1 MYSINSNDVNEV
13 KETFA
18 NIRKTRGAQKKT
30 QRQLNNNK
38 ANKNLFRCE
47 DTKNIVTNTM
57 IVNETNYLKNINTD
71 CLIVPSK
78 VFNGEKK
85 KNFILSV
92 IKNDCKDLKCS
103 KSSDHAFQIYP
114 INLLNNTIFIDI
126 IKPNFFSIINT
137 KNMSPNGV
145 IKLFNT
151 NSKINLIQ
159 IADLNNNDETITKFD
174 LDGNICHDPDDLD
187 NNFKFSFSQDVKIQN
202 TTINYINN
210 PVIYFFGD
218 YNACSLEK
226 KNQVNNLFVYLDYG
240 DQTQLTTCLNKM
252 KFNIVKSGNNTKDF
266 KIPFDIHGS
275 QYNDYKSRN
284 FIINF
289 DPRDI
294 STRDGFIT
302 IINTKNNIEG
312 FYQDVTT
319 NDDKINNLFTE
330 YMGAGDSLSDVF
342 VKKTP
347 EDINI
352 IKKIDLTKFKNETGE
367 LSDSNINKYI
377 VDNSFMDMNF
387 DKYIKELNEYLKS
400 NVSTPTV
407 IDVATPVVTPDV
419 TTVVAPDVTT
429 VVAPD
434 VTTAQYSSDF
444 APITQTVV
452 PIKQINTPKG
462 SIFFSRE
469 LINSLMTNKKSC
481 LYVKFWL
488 TTFNFV
494 DNKLV
499 SVNDRKGPYKQINFV
514 GNPKIIIYI
523 PPYVKNDKNDNNRKN
538 VITSLIQEN
547 ENICDIYINISY

>member
-1 MYSINSNDVNEV
+1 MYSINSNNVNEV
-13 KETFA
+13 KESFV
-18 NIRKTRGAQKKT
+18 NLRKSRTTQKKK
-30 QRQLNNNK
+30 QRQPDK
-38 ANKNLFRCE
+38 DKTHMFKCT

-57 IVNETNYLKNINTD
+57 MVNNTNYLKNLNTD

-78 VFNGEKK
+78 VFDGGNK

-92 IKNDCKDLKCS
+92 IKNDCKDLNCS

-126 IKPNFFSIINT
+126 IKPTFFSIVNT

-202 TTINYINN
+202 TSINYINN

-240 DQTQLTTCLNKM
+240 DQKQLTTCLNKM
-252 KFNIVKSGNNTKDF
+252 KFNIVKSGNNTNNF

-275 QYNDYKSRN
+275 QYNYYKSRN

-302 IINTKNNIEG
+302 IINTKNNI
-312 FYQDVTT
+312 
-319 NDDKINNLFTE
+319 
-330 YMGAGDSLSDVF
+330 
-342 VKKTP
+342 
-347 EDINI
+347 
-352 IKKIDLTKFKNETGE
+352 
-367 LSDSNINKYI
+367 
-377 VDNSFMDMNF
+377 
-387 DKYIKELNEYLKS
+387 
-400 NVSTPTV
+400 
-407 IDVATPVVTPDV
+407 
-419 TTVVAPDVTT
+419 
-429 VVAPD
+429 
-434 VTTAQYSSDF
+434 
-444 APITQTVV
+444 
-452 PIKQINTPKG
+452 
-462 SIFFSRE
+462 
-469 LINSLMTNKKSC
+469 
-481 LYVKFWL
+481 
-488 TTFNFV
+488 
-494 DNKLV
+494 
-499 SVNDRKGPYKQINFV
+499 
-514 GNPKIIIYI
+514 
-523 PPYVKNDKNDNNRKN
+523 
-538 VITSLIQEN
+538 
-547 ENICDIYINISY
+547 

>member
-1 MYSINSNDVNEV
+1 MYSISSNNVNEV
-13 KETFA
+13 KESFV
-18 NIRKTRGAQKKT
+18 NLRKSRTTQKKKQHQPDKDKT
-30 QRQLNNNK
+30 H
-38 ANKNLFRCE
+38 LFKCT

-57 IVNETNYLKNINTD
+57 MINNTNYLKNLNTD

-78 VFNGEKK
+78 VFDGGNKN
-85 KNFILSV
+85 NFILSV
-92 IKNDCKDLKCS
+92 IKNDCKDLNCS

-126 IKPNFFSIINT
+126 IKPTFFSIVNT

-159 IADLNNNDETITKFD
+159 IADLNNNDETITKLD

-240 DQTQLTTCLNKM
+240 DQKKLTTCLNKM

-312 FYQDVTT
+312 FYEDASPDYFV
-319 NDDKINNLFTE
+319 NL
-330 YMGAGDSLSDVF
+330 Y
-342 VKKTP
+342 
-347 EDINI
+347 N
-352 IKKIDLTKFKNETGE
+352 KFKNSKLSLKDYFKDNIKDFKLADLNDYNLKLNDLSGSFTPEISPDDLTGFVDFIAK
-367 LSDSNINKYI
+367 LTDIAKSDDIPDDIPVTTS
-377 VDNSFMDMNF
+377 VDKPD
-387 DKYIKELNEYLKS
+387 DKP
-400 NVSTPTV
+400 VTTP
-407 IDVATPVVTPDV
+407 DVVTPN
-419 TTVVAPDVTT
+419 
-429 VVAPD
+429 
-434 VTTAQYSSDF
+434 VTTAPQSS
-444 APITQTVV
+444 APTLQL
-452 PIKQINTPKG
+452 KTPKG
-462 SIFFSRE
+462 EISFSKD
-469 LINSLMTNKKSC
+469 LINKLIKTKKSC

-488 TTFNFV
+488 ASFNFIDDKV
-494 DNKLV
+494 I
-499 SVNDRKGPYKQINFV
+499 SVNDKKGPYKQIDFV

-523 PPYVKNDKNDNNRKN
+523 PPYVINNKNDINRKN
-538 VITSLIQEN
+538 AITSLVQEN
-547 ENICDIYINISY
+547 ENICDVYINISY